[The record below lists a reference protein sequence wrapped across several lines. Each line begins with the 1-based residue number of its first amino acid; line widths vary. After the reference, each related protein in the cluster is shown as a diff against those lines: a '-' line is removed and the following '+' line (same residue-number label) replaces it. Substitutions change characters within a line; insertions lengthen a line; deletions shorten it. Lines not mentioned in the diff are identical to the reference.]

1 MKTEKPKLVVLG
13 GPMDGLAFD
22 LDKSI
27 LRLGRGDDNE
37 IFLPLDPIISR
48 HHAQLL
54 VKEGEYSLEDVGS
67 THGTFVG
74 GSEKRIVGPVQ
85 IQLGNIFRVGLCTS
99 LKLMMVDSEK
109 KLVQRASRFVQSLH
123 QHLPEV
129 PQDNWVALKAHIVS
143 ILRKLENVTS
153 KAELYGVLQEMTAAI
168 SEAVGEKIP
177 FGLSV
182 SPESP
187 PPPPPDSPEAKAA
200 QPPDEA
206 EALKTLKSF
215 FKSNLDEIV
224 EKMASQESRE
234 SKS

>member
-1 MKTEKPKLVVLG
+1 MMKQEKPKLVVLG

-22 LDKSI
+22 LDKSV

-37 IFLPLDPIISR
+37 IFLPLDPTISR

-74 GSEKRIVGPVQ
+74 GSEERIAGPVQ
-85 IQLGNIFRVGLCTS
+85 IQLGNIFRVGRCTS
-99 LKLMMVDSEK
+99 LKLLLVDSEK

-123 QHLPEV
+123 RHLPEV
-129 PQDNWVALKAHIVS
+129 PQDKWAALKAQIVG
-143 ILRKLENVTS
+143 ILRKLENVKS

-168 SEAVGEKIP
+168 AAAVGEKIL
-177 FGLSV
+177 FGLPV

-187 PPPPPDSPEAKAA
+187 PPPPPDLPEAKAA
-200 QPPDEA
+200 QPPPDEA
-206 EALKTLKSF
+206 LETLKSF

-224 EKMASQESRE
+224 EKMISQESRE